1 MEKMWVFHNLFF
13 LFNEPI
19 HMGIKRTWISTH
31 LMWKF
36 DIQNS
41 YSREI
46 TREEDKHETR
56 WMEDEQR
63 GERAHVYYFLFL
75 FIYIKKSQRGES
87 ESESESIHNQSHG
100 LWCWSSNL
108 LKSICGG
115 SRYITRW
122 NLIIPKLIFSDF
134 TMQHSRNQIFWVN
147 YSVWVVR
154 SYY

>member
-13 LFNEPI
+13 LFNE
-19 HMGIKRTWISTH
+19 TH
-31 LMWKF
+31 SHGNKTHVDFNSPYVKIWYSKF
-36 DIQNS
+36 VLSWN
-41 YSREI
+41 YK
-46 TREEDKHETR
+46 REEDKHETR

-63 GERAHVYYFLFL
+63 GERAHVYYFFFL
-75 FIYIKKSQRGES
+75 FIYIKKSQRG

-134 TMQHSRNQIFWVN
+134 TCNIVGIKFSELITVFG
-147 YSVWVVR
+147 
-154 SYY
+154 